1 MYQIAKF
8 LNGSEGEF

>member
-8 LNGSEGEF
+8 FFN